1 MTDLELTIEQTG
13 LELTE
18 THQPLPPDCCTT
30 WVKAM
35 SYYCPANYWFFKTF
49 LKTATGELMTQ
60 WLRANIAFA

>member
-1 MTDLELTIEQTG
+1 MTDLELTIDQIG

-35 SYYCPANYWFFKTF
+35 SYYYFYMPS
-49 LKTATGELMTQ
+49 EL
-60 WLRANIAFA
+60 LVF